1 MNGTTVA
8 PIDARQLRTLL
19 GSPYQ
24 GYAYSYPHKSAYR
37 PLTSPEP
44 LADVW
49 RHEDMAK
56 AGVYVHIPFCE
67 MRCGFC
73 NLFTAANAP
82 GDAVERYL
90 SAVERECDAA
100 AEAIGPFLAKSLT
113 VGGGTPTFLDARQL
127 ERLFDLLTARLG
139 CDAAAVPAMVET
151 SPKTATAERL
161 GVLASVGVD
170 RVSIGAQSFI
180 EAETKA
186 LGRPQ
191 KTRDLTRALDA
202 IRSLPFS
209 SLNIDLIYGAAPQ
222 TPESWRNSLREA
234 LRWSPDEIFLY
245 PLYVRPLTGLDGRAE
260 TWDAHRLSLYRT
272 GRDFLLAEGY
282 TQISMRMFR
291 RASGEQAA
299 GSADGEA
306 GWPHEA
312 LLGLGCGAR
321 SRTSG
326 LHYSTAFAVGRA
338 AVLSIIGAYCGSSR
352 ADFGAIR
359 YGVALDRD
367 AQMRRAVL
375 RSVLS
380 RPGLDLA
387 RFEARFG
394 VSAIDYL
401 PELAALADLG
411 MLETSSGYLMPTASG
426 FERAD
431 AIGPLLYAPHIKS
444 HMKAFELR

>member
-1 MNGTTVA
+1 MNGIMME
-8 PIDARQLRTLL
+8 IDMRQLRATLDA
-19 GSPYQ
+19 PYQ

-37 PLTSPEP
+37 TLTPPRS
-44 LADVW
+44 LTDVW
-49 RHEDMAK
+49 RHEDKAN

-82 GDAVERYL
+82 DGAVESYL
-90 SAVERECDAA
+90 GALERECDAA
-100 AEAIGPFLAKSLT
+100 AEAIGRFSPASLT
-113 VGGGTPTFLDARQL
+113 VGGGTPTYLDARQL
-127 ERLFDLLTARLG
+127 ERLFDVLAARLG
-139 CDAAAVPAMVET
+139 CDAAAVPTIVET
-151 SPKTATAERL
+151 SPKTATVERL
-161 GVLASVGVD
+161 GVLASRGVD
-170 RVSIGAQSFI
+170 RISIGAQSFV

-186 LGRPQ
+186 MGRPQ
-191 KTRDLTRALDA
+191 KTQDLTRALDA
-202 IRSLPFS
+202 IRARPFS
-209 SLNIDLIYGAAPQ
+209 SLNIDLIYGATPQ
-222 TPESWRNSLREA
+222 TAESWRNSLREA

-245 PLYVRPLTGLDGRAE
+245 PLYVRPLTGLDGRVE

-272 GRDFLLAEGY
+272 GRDFLLTEGY
-282 TQISMRMFR
+282 TQMSMRMFR
-291 RASGEQAA
+291 RASGEQAT

-306 GWPHEA
+306 GWPNEA

-387 RFEARFG
+387 RFGARFG

-411 MLETSSGYLMPTASG
+411 MLEISGGCLVPTASG